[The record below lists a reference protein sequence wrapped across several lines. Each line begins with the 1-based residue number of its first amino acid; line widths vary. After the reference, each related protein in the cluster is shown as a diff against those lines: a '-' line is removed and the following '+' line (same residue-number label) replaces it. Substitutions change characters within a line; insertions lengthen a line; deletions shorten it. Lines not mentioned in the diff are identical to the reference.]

1 MTMPTHDV
9 TLHSLKTTE
18 QETLRKQRQFQFTDV
33 TETLKIDQGHRIYMK
48 V

>member
-1 MTMPTHDV
+1 MPTHAV
-9 TLHSLKTTE
+9 TLQSLNTTE

-33 TETLKIDQGHRIYMK
+33 TVTLKIDQGHRIYME